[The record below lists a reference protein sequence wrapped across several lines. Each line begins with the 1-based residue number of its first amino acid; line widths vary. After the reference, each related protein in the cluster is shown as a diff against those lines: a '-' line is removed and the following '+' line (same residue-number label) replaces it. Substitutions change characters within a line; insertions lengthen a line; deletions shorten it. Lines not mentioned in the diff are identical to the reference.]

1 MEAQIL
7 PGLASDNLCPRGF
20 IKEKGFQRNGIENYD
35 LLYISALKNFN
46 ALCVDSIA
54 GEGDV
59 FRVNPFEQISGD
71 IFGLKHF
78 RPHNVDDVPC
88 VQYNIT
94 EFLFADVS
102 VGGKKTKRTV
112 LLESGKKSY
121 VELCQ
126 SL

>member
-1 MEAQIL
+1 MKTQIL
-7 PGLASDNLCPRGF
+7 PSLAADHLCPCCLV
-20 IKEKGFQRNGIENYD
+20 KEECLERDGIENYNFV
-35 LLYISALKNFN
+35 YVSALKNFN

-78 RPHNVDDVPC
+78 RPHNVDNISC

-94 EFLFADVS
+94 EFLLAHIS
-102 VGGKKTKRTV
+102 VGGKKPKRAIF
-112 LLESGKKSY
+112 LKSGKKSY